1 MTVKEQYYIGKI
13 SDTKKNEMVAKYHYL
28 HRLRNCTYSFGLWDK
43 NERDVTPFGEFD
55 SLVGVI
61 MYSVPAAFQLC
72 EGICGKEYKDQV
84 IELSRLWI
92 KDGTLKN
99 VESFLISGTLKLLDH
114 HDIVVSYADPSANHR
129 GIIYQATNFVYTG
142 LSGGGRDLIVT
153 TMKGSHSRGT
163 PKIGGY
169 EALCEKYGKENVEY
183 QEKIPKHRYI
193 YFACSKKKRAM
204 YMKKLKWPGK
214 PYPTA

>member
-1 MTVKEQYYIGKI
+1 MKEMILKHHYLGRMRGSTYRFGLFDREVKEK
-13 SDTKKNEMVAKYHYL
+13 TF
-28 HRLRNCTYSFGLWDK
+28 FGD
-43 NERDVTPFGEFD
+43 FD
-55 SLVGVI
+55 DIVGVI

-72 EGICGKEYKDQV
+72 EGVCGKEYKEKV

-99 VESFLISGTLKLLDH
+99 VESFLISGTLKMLDN

-129 GIIYQATNFVYTG
+129 GIVYQATNFVYTG
-142 LSGGGRDLIVT
+142 KSGGGRDLILT
-153 TMKGSHSRGT
+153 NAKGSHSRGT

-169 EALCEKYGKENVEY
+169 EALCEKYGKENVAY

-193 YFACSKKKRAM
+193 YFACSKKKRAL
-204 YMKKLKWPGK
+204 YMKKLKWAIQ
-214 PYPTA
+214 PYPKE